1 MTKEHFKIQNFL
13 ATIFSLSKMGSIS
26 VKLHRR
32 CSTDLDN
39 IQARKPSLS
48 CDDVKLMRDL
58 WQQLKKDISNIGT
71 MTFIW

>member
-1 MTKEHFKIQNFL
+1 MTKENFL
-13 ATIFSLSKMGSIS
+13 TQTILAKIISLSKMGSIS

-32 CSTDLDN
+32 CSTDPDN

-48 CDDVKLMRDL
+48 CDDIKLMRDL
-58 WQQLKKDISNIGT
+58 WQHLKKEISNIGT